1 MRKIIISMLFISIH
15 SATLSAQISAYYSI
29 PVNDGYSSTLTAFVE
44 EFVADDFG
52 HQCLQ
57 NICK

>member
-1 MRKIIISMLFISIH
+1 MRQIFIGILFISIH
-15 SATLSAQISAYYSI
+15 ITTLNGQISAYYSI

-52 HQCLQ
+52 HQCLH